1 METATLMIADDD
13 VLEVGFEDRHD
24 ALLQPLDLG
33 GVLIDAPGREPQLRQ
48 AGAGN
53 QPDIARAYDCNPHCL
68 LHLTWNKKYTDLM
81 LLGAAV
87 EALAAAAG
95 TLGESKRDRDNA
107 LGQQEIGKAHV

>member
-68 LHLTWNKKYTDLM
+68 LHLTWNQKSTDLM

-87 EALAAAAG
+87 EALDSAAG
-95 TLGESKRDRDNA
+95 TPGERKRARVHH
-107 LGQQEIGKAHV
+107 LLQPLIKHY